1 MLRMGKLGKRGGVM
15 RQRLITG
22 ALVTCLGG
30 FSIGAGVYSA
40 DWLSCMGNDGGE
52 ACKEARDM
60 AAGAWAGLA
69 TNALALATNIMNDE
83 Q

>member
-1 MLRMGKLGKRGGVM
+1 MLRAGKLGKRGGVM

-30 FSIGAGVYSA
+30 FSVGACVFTA
-40 DWLSCMGNDGGE
+40 DWIRCMVSAGGE
-52 ACKEARDM
+52 VCRESRDM

-69 TNALALATNIMNDE
+69 TNALALATNIMNE
-83 Q
+83 ES

>member
-1 MLRMGKLGKRGGVM
+1 M

-22 ALVTCLGG
+22 ALMASATG
-30 FSIGAGVYSA
+30 FAVGASVFTA
-40 DWLSCMGNDGGE
+40 DWRNCLDNAGGV
-52 ACKEARDM
+52 ACREPRNM

>member
-1 MLRMGKLGKRGGVM
+1 MQ
-15 RQRLITG
+15 QRLITG

-30 FSIGAGVYSA
+30 FSVGASVFTA
-40 DWLSCMGNDGGE
+40 DWIRCMANEGGE
-52 ACKEARDM
+52 ACRESRDM

>member
-1 MLRMGKLGKRGGVM
+1 M

-30 FSIGAGVYSA
+30 FAIGAGVYSA
-40 DWLSCMGNDGGE
+40 DWLSCMGSDGGE

-60 AAGAWAGLA
+60 AASAWAALA